1 MRRHPPLTIAFI
13 LARLR
18 VDVALGRVHWVDATK
33 HHRRLEG
40 SEAGYARSGGNGKSY
55 WVVKL
60 NGIQYLRSQIVFAV
74 KTGAW
79 PTDLIDHENG
89 NSLDDRGDNLR
100 PATQMQNAW
109 NHKGRAKASL
119 LPMGVRATRSG
130 RYQAR
135 IQVDKKPKVVGV
147 FDTPDAAQAA
157 YQLARKEHFGDYA

>member
-1 MRRHPPLTIAFI
+1 MEAPPSADADMAFERDSWQAGPGSTGGSGSGDSDI
-13 LARLR
+13 SAMELVAADVDLR
-18 VDVALGRVHWVDATK
+18 
-33 HHRRLEG
+33 
-40 SEAGYARSGGNGKSY
+40 
-55 WVVKL
+55 
-60 NGIQYLRSQIVFAV
+60 QYLRSQIVFAV